1 MKLVTNLSIA
11 VLLLTVLSGCG
22 GGGGGADFVPTDP
35 NTIFEIEKPGGQ
47 SIGSSDSYT
56 LSGTDSDGDHWTL
69 SMSSQVQADTTF
81 LGEPVSPI
89 FSIVQLKY
97 SPTGGIANA
106 SGTSYYKYEAD
117 GFYFIGDSGDTTT
130 IASTTNLVPYAVKIG
145 DLGEIGTYTD
155 NVGDV
160 TTMTWEISD
169 GGNGLANLTVRS
181 TTLDQFGNLFGSE
194 VQTVLINPDGTVV
207 SRNITLSYFDLELTI
222 EFSD

>member
-1 MKLVTNLSIA
+1 MELVRNLSIA
-11 VLLLTVLSGCG
+11 VLLLTALSGCG
-22 GGGGGADFVPTDP
+22 GGGSDFVPTDP
-35 NTIFEIEKPGGQ
+35 NTLFEIEKPGGP

-106 SGTSYYKYEAD
+106 SGTSYYKYDAD
-117 GFYFIGDSGDTTT
+117 GFSYIGNKGDTTT
-130 IASTTNLVPYAVKIG
+130 VASTANLIPYTVKIG
-145 DLGEIGTYTD
+145 DIGEIGTYTD

-160 TTMTWEISD
+160 TTRTWEISD

-181 TTLDQFGNLFGSE
+181 TTLDQFGNLFESE